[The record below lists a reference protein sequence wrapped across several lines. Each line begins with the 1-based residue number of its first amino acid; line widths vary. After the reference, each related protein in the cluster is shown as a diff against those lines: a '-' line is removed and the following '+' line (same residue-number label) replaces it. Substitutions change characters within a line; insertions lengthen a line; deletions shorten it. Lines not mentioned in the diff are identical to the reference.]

1 MKIRTLHIYNMASIE
16 DELIDFS
23 ASPLAESDVFLITGK
38 TGSGK
43 TTILDAICLAL
54 YRTTPRLSQCTGVKV
69 ENNSDN
75 LALDDPRQLM
85 RRNTGE
91 AFVNLTFQGI
101 DGHLYEAE
109 WHVQRGKKKKPNVS
123 LDPATWSL
131 KDHTS
136 GKTYTGRGEKVNE
149 VREAIQQA
157 VGLEFSQFCRTT
169 MLAQGEFTK
178 FLKSNEKEKVEIL
191 EKMTHFTAYT
201 AMGKRLYEL
210 TQEKKKALDEAQKK
224 AQDTGLNNEELATLH
239 EEIQQFKTKIKQQE
253 EEQKRLTR
261 MLRWLQD
268 DAELKKEQLVISNA
282 VQKAEAEIQTEEFR
296 NKEQRVQ
303 QWHETTDARSAIK
316 EKLEAEAA
324 AGHYEQE
331 RKGLASTYQELV
343 GGILCFENLYKE
355 KTHEFEAV
363 KLFLAQHAS
372 QMELYEKAD
381 RIALQLNQVAS
392 DRIKVDTENKKI
404 ADNRERL
411 SHRLIP
417 QYQAAEKA
425 LADANESL
433 IQCENEGKQR
443 QDELEAIGMNN
454 LYKKQ
459 QELSALLN
467 RIQYAKTLLQT
478 LANIKSVYKERGA
491 QLNNALNELEAK
503 TREAESLEPTL
514 AIAKAKLEVA
524 DELLKK
530 HNNTVEQWAVNMRHS
545 LHTGD
550 ICPVCQQP
558 ITASIP
564 EEHIIQA
571 LYQQAKAQYDAA
583 KQVHEELIR
592 KMDKLKAEIQAEG
605 TAYARNKQAYDNDHS
620 VAEAEHTTLQACS
633 QCGITRLNEDL
644 PQQLESLSV
653 ATLQQIENLKLRIEQ
668 GEAKEKEIKRLRD
681 AHQAKKQQIV
691 TLLQP
696 AFERCKVEKEQCEKA
711 IESSQL
717 LIQSTEEALAENTQ
731 AINTYI
737 PQDTWSNHPKEYA
750 FTLQVAAKN
759 YHDKQEERH
768 ILEKGLEQLHT
779 LLDHAHDTQR
789 NILSALPSWQE
800 VQSVNIKRNNDLNNA
815 LNTLGHHVTTN
826 IALSRQAT
834 ERIDKA
840 QQQITAFLHT
850 HPAMSLSTLQELSA
864 IPASQIEATTTACQ
878 QMHSAVHQ
886 QHALLANVNSRIQA
900 HQADETS
907 QLITEADSLETLN
920 AAIQQLDQQSNSLNQ
935 TLGVK
940 EKILADDK
948 AKKAGAEQL
957 REAAEQARK
966 EYDRWQRVNN
976 YLGDAT
982 GTKFQKIAQS
992 YILGSLLHS
1001 ANHYL
1006 QRLAPRYTLRAV
1018 PGTLYISL
1026 EDAYQGFASRGT
1038 DSLSGGE
1045 SFLVSLALAL
1055 ALADIGET
1063 LSVDTLFIDEG
1074 FGTLS
1079 GQSLTNAI
1087 HTLRTLHSQSGRH
1100 VGVISHVEEV
1110 KANIPVQ
1117 IQLIQ
1122 EGHNSSSRIRIS

>member
-1 MKIRTLHIYNMASIE
+1 MKIRTLHIYNIASIE
-16 DELIDFS
+16 DERIDFS

-101 DGHLYEAE
+101 DDHLYEAE

-131 KDHTS
+131 KDLTS
-136 GKTYTGRGEKVNE
+136 GKTYIGRGEKVNE

-191 EKMTHFTAYT
+191 EKITHFTAYT
-201 AMGKRLYEL
+201 QMGKRLYEL
-210 TQEKKKALDEAQKK
+210 TQEKKKAYDEAQLK
-224 AQDTGLNNEELATLH
+224 AQDTGLNDDELAALR
-239 EEIQQFKTKIKQQE
+239 EEIQQFKNQIKQHE
-253 EEQKRLTR
+253 EEKSRLTR
-261 MLRWLQD
+261 MLQWLQND
-268 DAELKKEQLVISNA
+268 TALKQEQWDIVNA
-282 VQKAEAEIQTEEFR
+282 VQKAEADIQTEEFQK
-296 NKEQRVQ
+296 KEQTVQ
-303 QWHETTDARSAIK
+303 QWHETTDARNATK

-324 AGHYEQE
+324 ASHYEQKQKE
-331 RKGLASTYQELV
+331 LASTYQELL
-343 GGILCFENLYKE
+343 GSILFFENLYKE
-355 KTHEFEAV
+355 KAHEFETI
-363 KLFLAQHAS
+363 KQFLAQQAGKI
-372 QMELYEKAD
+372 ELYEKAD

-392 DRIKVDTENKKI
+392 DRTKVDIENRKI

-411 SHRLIP
+411 FHRLIP
-417 QYQAAEKA
+417 RFQAAEKA
-425 LADANESL
+425 LKESNEAL
-433 IQCENEGKQR
+433 IRYEKESKQC
-443 QDELEAIGMNN
+443 QDELDAIGMNN
-454 LYKKQ
+454 LYKEQ
-459 QELSALLN
+459 QELCTLLN
-467 RIQYAKTLLQT
+467 RINDAKSLLHT
-478 LANIKSVYKERGA
+478 
-491 QLNNALNELEAK
+491 LNNLKSAYQKRGEQLAHALSELEVK
-503 TREAESLEPTL
+503 RRQAENLEPSI
-514 AIAKAKLEVA
+514 AIAKAKLEGA

-530 HNNTVEQWAVNMRHS
+530 HNHTVEQWAVNMRHS
-545 LHTGD
+545 LHAGD

-558 ITASIP
+558 ITTAIP
-564 EEHIIQA
+564 EESIIQA
-571 LYQQAKAQYDAA
+571 LYQQTKEQYDAA
-583 KQVHEELIR
+583 KQTHDELVR
-592 KMDKLKAEIQAEG
+592 QMDKLKAEIQADS
-605 TAYARNKQAYDNDHS
+605 TAYTRDKKAYDNDQS
-620 VAEAEHTTLQACS
+620 VAEAERTTLQACL
-633 QCGITRLNEDL
+633 QCGITLPHENL
-644 PQQLESLSV
+644 PQQLESLSISTRQQSE
-653 ATLQQIENLKLRIEQ
+653 ALQLRIEQ
-668 GEAKEKEIKRLRD
+668 GKTKEKEIKRLRNSI
-681 AHQAKKQQIV
+681 QAIKQEIDSQ
-691 TLLQP
+691 LQP
-696 AFERCKVEKEQCEKA
+696 AFDRCKAEKEQCEKA

-717 LIQSTEEALAENTQ
+717 LIQSTEESLAENTQ

-737 PQDTWSNHPKEYA
+737 PQERWSSHPKEYA
-750 FTLQVAAKN
+750 STLQADAKN
-759 YHDKQEERH
+759 YHDKQEESH
-768 ILEKGLEQLHT
+768 TLEKGLELLHT
-779 LLDHAHDTQR
+779 LLDHAHHTQHDM
-789 NILSALPSWQE
+789 LSALPSWQE
-800 VQSVNIKRNNDLNNA
+800 IQSVSMKRNNDLVHA
-815 LNTLGHHVTTN
+815 LNTLAHHVTTN
-826 IALSRQAT
+826 MTLSHQAA
-834 ERIDKA
+834 ERIHKA
-840 QQQITAFLHT
+840 QLQMTQFLQS
-850 HPAMSLSTLQELSA
+850 HPTISLSTLQALST
-864 IPASQIEATTTACQ
+864 IPSAQIEATTAECQ
-878 QMHSAVHQ
+878 RKHSAVQ
-886 QHALLANVNSRIQA
+886 QKHALLANVNSRIQA

-907 QLITEADSLETLN
+907 RFITEADDIERLN
-920 AAIQQLDQQSNSLNQ
+920 ATMLQLDQQINSLNQ
-935 TLGVK
+935 TYGVK
-940 EKILADDK
+940 EKLLADDQ
-948 AKKAGAEQL
+948 AKKADAEQL
-957 REAAEQARK
+957 RQAANRARQ
-966 EYDRWQRVNN
+966 EYERWQRVNN

-982 GTKFQKIAQS
+982 GVKFQKIAQS

-1026 EDAYQGFASRGT
+1026 EDAYQGFATRGT